1 MAMEAAGTV
10 GGVRTQPMEE
20 EETMGGGAVETNGR
34 RAVKASGSTIP
45 PGAGSGTIHRC
56 HPLSRGR
63 RHPLL
68 R

>member
-10 GGVRTQPMEE
+10 GGVRTPPMEE
-20 EETMGGGAVETNGR
+20 EETMGGGAVE
-34 RAVKASGSTIP
+34 ASGSPIP